1 MALYE
6 DYLNQNNLY
15 SRPSDMMSNVNDY
28 LGANKASLPMNQ
40 DSLGSMM
47 GKPMIGD
54 DNEIGIGTG
63 GGKEIKTPWF
73 GGPGIGDDDDDR
85 VGGGKEIKT
94 PWFAEPIEQGPGAN
108 IYGQEKDLI
117 GEFVGKLSSLN
128 PGQQQLMLKFI
139 GATGGDMKEGVSAG
153 EWAKLFGVDKQY
165 TNRFQG
171 FPNLIDFEKE
181 IANVFAGGEQAMSYE
196 QKAAQQAQAAQ
207 GGAFQGGR
215 GFSGFG
221 RGRGMSNDLNRRSL
235 MDTLAQRRSSI
246 EESTANKY
254 GQLIANLNNRINTGF
269 GIAGDLLNMNV
280 DAADDDRIDPE
291 TGDIITYGGDDGL
304 INKDTKRATRRG

>member
-47 GKPMIGD
+47 GKPMIDD
-54 DNEIGIGTG
+54 DNKIGIGTG
-63 GGKEIKTPWF
+63 GG
-73 GGPGIGDDDDDR
+73 PGLGDDIGDDDI
-85 VGGGKEIKT
+85 VGGGKDIKT

-153 EWAKLFGVDKQY
+153 EWAKLFGIDEQY

-291 TGDIITYGGDDGL
+291 TGEIYTTTFSGD
-304 INKDTKRATRRG
+304 KKRTTRRV